1 MCHCH
6 IGSENNLVTD
16 HTLHNSKWTLLEMKP
31 FWDTPN
37 SVLYWATLT
46 GECKWKFQTAHMWES
61 VPPDQNGLLLLH
73 SVSVHNVIG
82 LVPAAVAPDRRGR
95 RESSIFSLWKLHRKR
110 GLKTSCRM
118 RDLVCKLSWIDSC
131 LVFLALLFSF
141 RWKISSQALSN
152 ILDTLIPACKPYI
165 SYPNGFYAYP

>member
-6 IGSENNLVTD
+6 IGSESNLRTD
-16 HTLHNSKWTLLEMKP
+16 HTPHNSLWTLSEMKP

-37 SVLYWATLT
+37 SVLYWAALT

-61 VPPDQNGLLLLH
+61 VPPDQNGLLLY
-73 SVSVHNVIG
+73 SVHNVIG
-82 LVPAAVAPDRRGR
+82 LVPAAVAPDRGGG
-95 RESSIFSLWKLHRKR
+95 KLHFFPLKVASKKR
-110 GLKTSCRM
+110 
-118 RDLVCKLSWIDSC
+118 VENFLSNEGSC
-131 LVFLALLFSF
+131 LQTFMNRLMFSFLALLSSF